1 MALWFENGRKRL
13 AALTSVRA
21 RDDFG
26 PVLNLKATE
35 GAANPGQPF
44 RPDPCKP
51 DGFLRIRPEAL
62 TSGFPRVKTRP
73 IYEFTS

>member
-1 MALWFENGRKRL
+1 MVLGFENGRERL

-26 PVLNLKATE
+26 PVLNPKATA
-35 GAANPGQPF
+35 GAANPGQTF

-51 DGFLRIRPEAL
+51 DGFLRIRPETL
-62 TSGFPRVKTRP
+62 IFGFPRVKTRS
-73 IYEFTS
+73 IYEYTP